1 MFLGRYVVEAVL
13 LEGRSPTKLARSHGI
28 SRSWVFELL
37 KRYREA
43 GDEGLKPRSRRPR
56 SCPHQVSPEIQARIV
71 ELRHQ
76 LLLDGFDAG
85 AQTIAHYLAT
95 DVDTVPAVST
105 IWRIL
110 SREGLVTPQPQKR
123 PRASFTRFEAELPN
137 QMWQADPT
145 HWHLADGTDVEIL
158 NILDDH
164 SRFCLCSTAH
174 LTVNALDV
182 VQSFHRAGSE
192 YGYPESFLSDNGAVF
207 SARYRKGKVL
217 LESELER
224 LGIRGKHSAPYHPQT
239 CGKVERFHQTLK
251 KFLARQAPAENLAH
265 LQLQL
270 DAFRVHYN
278 QLRPHRALGG
288 QTPLQAYHAR
298 LKARP
303 EGVTEVTHFRVRHDR
318 VSDNGTV
325 TLRYLTRLHHVGLGR
340 IYKRQPVLLMVA
352 GNNVRVTHVDGTLI
366 RELTLD
372 PTRDYQPARAPTVD
386 RDVARQESAMS

>member
-13 LEGRSPTKLARSHGI
+13 LEGRSPTELARSHGI

-137 QMWQADPT
+137 QMWQTDPT

-386 RDVARQESAMS
+386 RDFARQESAMS